1 MAKSLLNDNGVRH
14 NGSGMLLGRLN
25 VVNVGLLSGAGE
37 DEYRSGGPRGK
48 SRRRTSIHCW
58 GGSRLTNTWEGF
70 FFPSG
75 ETQRRTQRAGEG
87 PSSLWPLIQI
97 PQNDL
102 SFIHL
107 ISFSNNN

>member
-58 GGSRLTNTWEGF
+58 GGSRLRTHGRF
-70 FFPSG
+70 FSPPFKGNAAKDAES
-75 ETQRRTQRAGEG
+75 R
-87 PSSLWPLIQI
+87 
-97 PQNDL
+97 
-102 SFIHL
+102 
-107 ISFSNNN
+107 